1 MRSINASATKARAT
15 THTARAPAPV
25 AVMANRDDER
35 IDVLMNNT
43 IVPPVPP
50 RRPAPV
56 RGLGFALPLI
66 TLSWLVLF
74 GTVAMAAVRI
84 QRFEL
89 APGEAMTVAPRIEFA
104 ASSTGT
110 KVPERFRATNGI
122 KFVTA
127 FGGQLSILDSVL
139 GWIDPHV
146 QVDTYKEHFGT
157 STPSTSRRL
166 GFQAMIGAK
175 QIAEFVA
182 MKKLGLDVN
191 LVMGRVVIEELVCE
205 GAPVKNA
212 ACTNLQVGE
221 TITHFDGVATPT
233 LTELTAQ
240 MKGHVVGDT
249 VELTVIP
256 YDTQATTPDLT
267 KSEKRTVQLMA
278 NADDPTRP
286 IIGFV
291 PADTRT
297 VSLPFE
303 VQISTTDIG
312 GPSAGLAFTLA
323 LLDELTSG
331 NLMGTSHV
339 VATGTISEDGSVGA
353 IGALEQKAV
362 AVKASG
368 ADLFLVPAGQSADEM
383 KRARHAAGPRVEIV
397 QVATLDEALQALHD
411 HGGGTLGA
419 TAT

>member
-1 MRSINASATKARAT
+1 M
-15 THTARAPAPV
+15 
-25 AVMANRDDER
+25 
-35 IDVLMNNT
+35 
-43 IVPPVPP
+43 
-50 RRPAPV
+50 

-74 GTVAMAAVRI
+74 GVVVMAAVRI
-84 QRFEL
+84 QRYEM
-89 APGEAMTVAPRIEFA
+89 APGEAMAVAPRIEFA
-104 ASSTGT
+104 KSSTGT
-110 KVPERFRATNGI
+110 EVPERFRTTNGI

-139 GWIDPHV
+139 GWIDPYV
-146 QVDTYKEHFGT
+146 QVNTFEEQFGK
-157 STPSTSRRL
+157 SDPSTSRRL
-166 GFQAMIGAK
+166 GFQAMISAK

-182 MKKLGLDVN
+182 MEKLGLDVK
-191 LVMGRVVIEELVCE
+191 LVMGRVVIEELVCD
-205 GAPVKNA
+205 GAPKKNG
-212 ACTNLQVGE
+212 ACTNLEVGE

-233 LTELTAQ
+233 LTDLAAQ

-256 YDTQATTPDLT
+256 YKAGATTPDVT
-267 KSEKRTVQLMA
+267 KAEKRTVQLMA

-303 VQISTTDIG
+303 VKISTSDIG
-312 GPSAGLAFTLA
+312 GPSAGLAFALA

-331 NLMGTSHV
+331 NLMGTSQV
-339 VATGTISEDGSVGA
+339 VATGTISNDGSVGA

-383 KRARHAAGPRVEIV
+383 EKARKAAGPGVKIV
-397 QVATLDEALQALHD
+397 QVATLDEALSVLRANGGNALS
-411 HGGGTLGA
+411 A
-419 TAT
+419 TTA

>member
-1 MRSINASATKARAT
+1 
-15 THTARAPAPV
+15 
-25 AVMANRDDER
+25 MANRDDER

-104 ASSTGT
+104 ESSTGT
-110 KVPERFRATNGI
+110 KVPERFRTTNGI

-146 QVDTYKEHFGT
+146 QVDTFKEHFGT

-182 MKKLGLDVN
+182 MKKLGLDVK
-191 LVMGRVVIEELVCE
+191 LVMGRVVIEELVCN

-221 TITHFDGVATPT
+221 TITHFNGVATPT
-233 LTELTAQ
+233 LTELAAQ

-256 YDTQATTPDLT
+256 YDAAATKPDAT
-267 KSEKRTVQLMA
+267 KSEKRIVQLMA

-297 VSLPFE
+297 VSLPFD

-397 QVATLDEALQALHD
+397 QVAALDEALQALHG
-411 HGGGTLGA
+411 HGGATLGA
-419 TAT
+419 TAA

>member
-1 MRSINASATKARAT
+1 
-15 THTARAPAPV
+15 
-25 AVMANRDDER
+25 
-35 IDVLMNNT
+35 
-43 IVPPVPP
+43 
-50 RRPAPV
+50 
-56 RGLGFALPLI
+56 
-66 TLSWLVLF
+66 
-74 GTVAMAAVRI
+74 MAAVRI

-89 APGEAMTVAPRIEFA
+89 APGEAMAVAPRIEFA
-104 ASSTGT
+104 KSSTGT
-110 KVPERFRATNGI
+110 KVPERFRTTNGI

-139 GWIDPHV
+139 GWIDPYV

-182 MKKLGLDVN
+182 MKKLGLDVK
-191 LVMGRVVIEELVCE
+191 LVMGRVVVEELVCDD
-205 GAPVKNA
+205 APKKNA
-212 ACTNLQVGE
+212 ACTNLEVGE
-221 TITHFDGVATPT
+221 TVTHLDGVATPT
-233 LTELTAQ
+233 LTDLSAQ

-256 YDTQATTPDLT
+256 YKAGATTPDL
-267 KSEKRTVQLMA
+267 KKAEKRTVQLMA
-278 NADDPTRP
+278 NADNPTRP

-303 VQISTTDIG
+303 VKISTSDIG
-312 GPSAGLAFTLA
+312 GPSAGLAFALA
-323 LLDELTSG
+323 LLDELTTG
-331 NLMGTSHV
+331 NLMGTSQV
-339 VATGTISEDGSVGA
+339 VATGTISNDGSVGA

-368 ADLFLVPAGQSADEM
+368 AEIFLVPAGQSADEM
-383 KRARHAAGPRVEIV
+383 KRARNAAGSKVKIV
-397 QVATLDEALQALHD
+397 QVATLDEALAVLRTNGGEALS
-411 HGGGTLGA
+411 A
-419 TAT
+419 TTA

>member
-1 MRSINASATKARAT
+1 MIHIART
-15 THTARAPAPV
+15 PAPV
-25 AVMANRDDER
+25 AVIANKDDER

-50 RRPAPV
+50 RRPAPM

-74 GTVAMAAVRI
+74 GIIATAAVRI
-84 QRFEL
+84 QRFEM
-89 APGEAMTVAPRIEFA
+89 APGEAMTVASRIEFA
-104 ASSTGT
+104 KSSKGT
-110 KVPERFRATNGI
+110 EVPERFRTTNGI

-139 GWIDPHV
+139 GWIDPYV
-146 QVDTYKEHFGT
+146 QVNTFEEQFGK
-157 STPSTSRRL
+157 SDPSTSRRL
-166 GFQAMIGAK
+166 GFQAMISAK

-191 LVMGRVVIEELVCE
+191 LVMGRVVIEELVCDD
-205 GAPVKNA
+205 APKKNA
-212 ACTNLQVGE
+212 ACTNLEVGE
-221 TITHFDGVATPT
+221 TITHIDGVATPT
-233 LTELTAQ
+233 LTDLAAQ
-240 MKGHVVGDT
+240 MKGRVVGDS

-256 YDTQATTPDLT
+256 YKAGATTPDAT
-267 KSEKRTVQLMA
+267 KAEKRTVQLMA
-278 NADDPTRP
+278 NADNPTRP

-303 VQISTTDIG
+303 VKISTSDIG
-312 GPSAGLAFTLA
+312 GPSAGLAFALA

-331 NLMGTSHV
+331 NLMGTSQV
-339 VATGTISEDGSVGA
+339 VATGTISNDGSVGA

-362 AVKASG
+362 AVKESG
-368 ADLFLVPAGQSADEM
+368 ADLFLVPAGQSDDEM
-383 KRARHAAGPRVEIV
+383 KRARKAAGSGVKIV
-397 QVATLDEALQALHD
+397 QVETLDEALAALRSN
-411 HGGGTLGA
+411 GGDALSA
-419 TAT
+419 TTA

>member
-1 MRSINASATKARAT
+1 M
-15 THTARAPAPV
+15 
-25 AVMANRDDER
+25 
-35 IDVLMNNT
+35 
-43 IVPPVPP
+43 
-50 RRPAPV
+50 

-74 GTVAMAAVRI
+74 GAIAMAAVRI

-89 APGEAMTVAPRIEFA
+89 APGEAMAVAPRIEFA
-104 ASSTGT
+104 KSSTGT
-110 KVPERFRATNGI
+110 KVPERFRTTNGI

-127 FGGQLSILDSVL
+127 FGGQLSILDSIL
-139 GWIDPHV
+139 GWIDPYV
-146 QVDTYKEHFGT
+146 QVDTYEEHFGT
-157 STPSTSRRL
+157 ITPTNSRRL

-175 QIAEFVA
+175 QIAEYVA
-182 MKKLGLDVN
+182 MKKLGLDVK
-191 LVMGRVVIEELVCE
+191 LVLGRVVIEELVCD
-205 GAPVKNA
+205 GAPKKNA
-212 ACTNLQVGE
+212 ACTSLEVGE
-221 TITHFDGVATPT
+221 TITHLNGVATPT
-233 LTELTAQ
+233 LTELAAQ
-240 MKGHVVGDT
+240 MKSHAVGDT

-256 YDTQATTPDLT
+256 YDSKATTPDVT
-267 KSEKRTVQLMA
+267 KAEKRSVQLMA
-278 NADDPTRP
+278 NADDSTRP

-297 VSLPFE
+297 VTLPLE

-331 NLMGTSHV
+331 NLMGPSRV
-339 VATGTISEDGSVGA
+339 VATGTISNEGSVGA

-383 KRARHAAGPRVEIV
+383 KRARRAAGSHVEIV
-397 QVATLDEALQALHD
+397 QVATLDEALSALRTR
-411 HGGGTLGA
+411 GGDALIA
-419 TAT
+419 TTA

>member
-1 MRSINASATKARAT
+1 M
-15 THTARAPAPV
+15 THTARAPAPA
-25 AVMANRDDER
+25 AVIANKDDER
-35 IDVLMNNT
+35 IDVLMSNA

-50 RRPAPV
+50 RRPALL
-56 RGLGFALPLI
+56 RGLRFALPLI
-66 TLSWLVLF
+66 TVSWLVLF
-74 GTVAMAAVRI
+74 GIVVMAAVRI

-89 APGEAMTVAPRIEFA
+89 APGEAMAVAPRIEFA
-104 ASSTGT
+104 KSSTGT
-110 KVPERFRATNGI
+110 KVPERFRTTNGI

-139 GWIDPHV
+139 GWIDPYV
-146 QVDTYKEHFGT
+146 QVDTYEEHFGT
-157 STPSTSRRL
+157 SNPSTSRRL

-175 QIAEFVA
+175 EIAEFVA
-182 MKKLGLDVN
+182 MKKLGLDVK
-191 LVMGRVVIEELVCE
+191 LVMGRVVIEELVCDD
-205 GAPVKNA
+205 APKKNA
-212 ACTNLQVGE
+212 ACTNLEVGE
-221 TITHFDGVATPT
+221 TITHLDGVVTPT
-233 LTELTAQ
+233 LTDLAVQ

-256 YDTQATTPDLT
+256 YKAGATTPDF
-267 KSEKRTVQLMA
+267 KKAEKRTVQLMA

-303 VQISTTDIG
+303 VKISTSDIG
-312 GPSAGLAFTLA
+312 GPSAGLAFALA

-331 NLMGTSHV
+331 NLMGTSRV
-339 VATGTISEDGSVGA
+339 VATGTISNDGSVGA

-383 KRARHAAGPRVEIV
+383 KRARNAAGSGVKIV
-397 QVATLDEALQALHD
+397 QVATLDEALKVLRANGGNALS
-411 HGGGTLGA
+411 A
-419 TAT
+419 TTA

>member
-1 MRSINASATKARAT
+1 
-15 THTARAPAPV
+15 
-25 AVMANRDDER
+25 
-35 IDVLMNNT
+35 MNT
-43 IVPPVPP
+43 SIVPPVPP
-50 RRPAPV
+50 RRPAPL
-56 RGLGFALPLI
+56 RGLGIALPLI
-66 TLSWLVLF
+66 TLSWVVLF
-74 GTVAMAAVRI
+74 GIIAMAAVRI

-89 APGEAMTVAPRIEFA
+89 APGEAMAVAPRIEFA
-104 ASSTGT
+104 KSSTGT
-110 KVPERFRATNGI
+110 KAPERFRTTNGI

-139 GWIDPHV
+139 GWIDPYV

-157 STPSTSRRL
+157 STPSTLKRL

-182 MKKLGLDVN
+182 MKKLGLDVK
-191 LVMGRVVIEELVCE
+191 LVMGRVVIEELVCD
-205 GAPVKNA
+205 GAPKKNA
-212 ACTNLQVGE
+212 ACTNLEVGE
-221 TITHFDGVATPT
+221 TITHLDGVATPT
-233 LTELTAQ
+233 LTDLAAQ

-256 YDTQATTPDLT
+256 YDAKAATPDAT
-267 KSEKRTVQLMA
+267 KAEKRTVQLMA
-278 NADDPTRP
+278 NVDNPTRA

-303 VQISTTDIG
+303 VKISTTEIG

-331 NLMGTSHV
+331 NLMGASHV

-362 AVKASG
+362 AVEASG
-368 ADLFLVPAGQSADEM
+368 ADLFLVPSGQSVGEM
-383 KRARHAAGPRVEIV
+383 KRARQAAGSQVKIV
-397 QVATLDEALQALHD
+397 QVATLDEALAALRS
-411 HGGGTLGA
+411 HGGGALRVT
-419 TAT
+419 TA

>member
-1 MRSINASATKARAT
+1 
-15 THTARAPAPV
+15 
-25 AVMANRDDER
+25 
-35 IDVLMNNT
+35 MNNT

-50 RRPAPV
+50 RRPAPL

-66 TLSWLVLF
+66 TVSWLVLF
-74 GTVAMAAVRI
+74 GIVVMAAVRI

-89 APGEAMTVAPRIEFA
+89 APGEAMAVAPRIEFA
-104 ASSTGT
+104 KSSTGT
-110 KVPERFRATNGI
+110 KVPERFRTTNGI

-139 GWIDPHV
+139 GWIDPYV
-146 QVDTYKEHFGT
+146 QVDTYEEHFGT
-157 STPSTSRRL
+157 STPSTSKRL
-166 GFQAMIGAK
+166 GFQAMVGAK

-182 MKKLGLDVN
+182 MKKLGLDVR
-191 LVMGRVVIEELVCE
+191 LVMGRVVIEELVCD
-205 GAPVKNA
+205 GAPKKNA
-212 ACTNLQVGE
+212 ACTNLEVGE
-221 TITHFDGVATPT
+221 TITHLDGVATPT
-233 LTELTAQ
+233 LTDLAVQ
-240 MKGHVVGDT
+240 MKGHVVGET

-256 YDTQATTPDLT
+256 YDAKGTTPDAT
-267 KSEKRTVQLMA
+267 KAKKRTVQLMA
-278 NADDPTRP
+278 NADNPTRP

-303 VQISTTDIG
+303 VKISTADIG

-331 NLMGTSHV
+331 DLMGPSHV

-368 ADLFLVPAGQSADEM
+368 ADLFLVPAGQSANEM
-383 KRARHAAGPRVEIV
+383 KRARQVVGSQVEIV
-397 QVATLDEALQALHD
+397 HVATLDEALAALRS
-411 HGGGTLGA
+411 HGGGSLRVT
-419 TAT
+419 TA

>member
-1 MRSINASATKARAT
+1 M
-15 THTARAPAPV
+15 
-25 AVMANRDDER
+25 
-35 IDVLMNNT
+35 
-43 IVPPVPP
+43 
-50 RRPAPV
+50 
-56 RGLGFALPLI
+56 I

-74 GTVAMAAVRI
+74 GIVAMAAVRI

-89 APGEAMTVAPRIEFA
+89 APGEAMPVAPRIEFEK
-104 ASSTGT
+104 SSTGT
-110 KVPERFRATNGI
+110 KAPERFRTTNGI

-139 GWIDPHV
+139 GWIDPYV
-146 QVDTYKEHFGT
+146 QVDTYEEHFGT

-182 MKKLGLDVN
+182 MKKLGLDAK
-191 LVMGRVVIEELVCE
+191 LVLGRVVIEELVCD
-205 GAPVKNA
+205 GAPKKNA
-212 ACTNLQVGE
+212 ACANLEVGE
-221 TITHFDGVATPT
+221 TITHLNGVATPT
-233 LTELTAQ
+233 LTDLAAQ
-240 MKGHVVGDT
+240 MKGHVVGDS

-256 YDTQATTPDLT
+256 YDAKATIPDS
-267 KSEKRTVQLMA
+267 KKAEKRSVQLMA
-278 NADDPTRP
+278 NADDPNRP

-291 PADTRT
+291 PADTRSVT
-297 VSLPFE
+297 LPFE
-303 VQISTTDIG
+303 VKISTTDIG

-383 KRARHAAGPRVEIV
+383 KRARHAAGSKVKIV
-397 QVATLDEALQALHD
+397 QVASLDEALEVLRANGGNALR
-411 HGGGTLGA
+411 A
-419 TAT
+419 TTA

>member
-1 MRSINASATKARAT
+1 
-15 THTARAPAPV
+15 
-25 AVMANRDDER
+25 MA
-35 IDVLMNNT
+35 
-43 IVPPVPP
+43 
-50 RRPAPV
+50 
-56 RGLGFALPLI
+56 
-66 TLSWLVLF
+66 
-74 GTVAMAAVRI
+74 
-84 QRFEL
+84 
-89 APGEAMTVAPRIEFA
+89 VAPRIEFA
-104 ASSTGT
+104 KSSTGI
-110 KVPERFRATNGI
+110 KVPERFRTTNGI

-139 GWIDPHV
+139 GWIDPYV
-146 QVDTYKEHFGT
+146 QVDTYEEHFGT

-182 MKKLGLDVN
+182 MKKLGLDVK
-191 LVMGRVVIEELVCE
+191 LEMGRVVIEELVCD
-205 GAPVKNA
+205 GAPKKNA
-212 ACTNLQVGE
+212 ACTNLEVGE

-233 LTELTAQ
+233 LTDLAAQ
-240 MKGHVVGDT
+240 MKSHAVGDS

-256 YDTQATTPDLT
+256 YKAGATTPDVST
-267 KSEKRTVQLMA
+267 AEKRSVQLMA
-278 NADDPTRP
+278 NADDPSRP

-303 VQISTTDIG
+303 VKISTTDIG

-331 NLMGTSHV
+331 NLMGASRV
-339 VATGTISEDGSVGA
+339 VATGTISNDGSVGA

-383 KRARHAAGPRVEIV
+383 KRARHVAGSQVKIV
-397 QVATLDEALQALHD
+397 QVATLDEALKVLRTN
-411 HGGGTLGA
+411 GGGALVA
-419 TAT
+419 TTA

>member
-1 MRSINASATKARAT
+1 
-15 THTARAPAPV
+15 
-25 AVMANRDDER
+25 
-35 IDVLMNNT
+35 MNNS

-50 RRPAPV
+50 RRPAPI

-66 TLSWLVLF
+66 TVSWLVLF
-74 GTVAMAAVRI
+74 GIVVMAAVRI

-89 APGEAMTVAPRIEFA
+89 APGEAMAVAPRIEFA
-104 ASSTGT
+104 KSSTGE
-110 KVPERFRATNGI
+110 KVPERFRTTNGI

-139 GWIDPHV
+139 GWIDPYV
-146 QVDTYKEHFGT
+146 QVDTYEEHFGT
-157 STPSTSRRL
+157 STPSTSKRL
-166 GFQAMIGAK
+166 GFQAMVGAK

-182 MKKLGLDVN
+182 MKKLGLDVK
-191 LVMGRVVIEELVCE
+191 LVMGRVVIEELVCD
-205 GAPVKNA
+205 GAPKKNA
-212 ACTNLQVGE
+212 ACTNLEVGE
-221 TITHFDGVATPT
+221 TITHLDGVATPT
-233 LTELTAQ
+233 LTDLAVQ

-256 YDTQATTPDLT
+256 YDAKAATPDVT
-267 KSEKRTVQLMA
+267 KATKRTVQLMA
-278 NADDPTRP
+278 NADNPTRP

-291 PADTRT
+291 PADTRN

-303 VQISTTDIG
+303 VKISTTDIG

-331 NLMGTSHV
+331 DLMGPSHV

-368 ADLFLVPAGQSADEM
+368 ADLFLVPAGQSANEM
-383 KRARHAAGPRVEIV
+383 KRARQVVGSQVEIV
-397 QVATLDEALQALHD
+397 QVATLDEALAALRS
-411 HGGGTLGA
+411 HGGGSLRVT
-419 TAT
+419 TA

>member
-1 MRSINASATKARAT
+1 
-15 THTARAPAPV
+15 
-25 AVMANRDDER
+25 MANKDDER

-50 RRPAPV
+50 RRSTST

-74 GTVAMAAVRI
+74 GIVVMAAVRI

-89 APGEAMTVAPRIEFA
+89 APGEAMTVAPRIEFTK
-104 ASSTGT
+104 SSAGA
-110 KVPERFRATNGI
+110 KVPERFRTTNGI

-139 GWIDPHV
+139 GWIDPYV
-146 QVDTYKEHFGT
+146 QVDTYEEHFGT
-157 STPSTSRRL
+157 GTPSSSRRL

-175 QIAEFVA
+175 QVAEYVA
-182 MKKLGLDVN
+182 MKKLGLDVKFV
-191 LVMGRVVIEELVCE
+191 LGRVVIKELVCD
-205 GAPVKNA
+205 GAPKNNA
-212 ACTNLQVGE
+212 ACTNLEVGE
-221 TITHFDGVATPT
+221 IITHFDGVATPT
-233 LTELTAQ
+233 LTDLAAQ
-240 MKGHVVGDT
+240 MKNHAVGDT

-256 YDTQATTPDLT
+256 YDAKAATPDAA
-267 KSEKRTVQLMA
+267 KAEKRIVQLMA
-278 NADDPTRP
+278 NADNRTRP

-303 VQISTTDIG
+303 VQISTSDIG

-331 NLMGTSHV
+331 NLMGTSRV

-353 IGALEQKAV
+353 IGALLQKAV
-362 AVKASG
+362 AVNASG
-368 ADLFLVPAGQSADEM
+368 ADLFLVPAGQSVDEM
-383 KRARHAAGPRVEIV
+383 KRARQAVGTQVEIV
-397 QVATLDEALQALHD
+397 QIATLDEALAVLRT
-411 HGGGTLGA
+411 HGGDALSA
-419 TAT
+419 TTA